1 LERIKRAHTSV
12 GDVRYIGLFS
22 LLELVKDRTTKEP
35 MDTATMNAIRS
46 QLVAD
51 GLTTFISQSWIFV
64 CPPLCITRDELLT
77 GLNIVEKALAIAD
90 AKVKA

>member
-1 LERIKRAHTSV
+1 
-12 GDVRYIGLFS
+12 
-22 LLELVKDRTTKEP
+22 
-35 MDTATMNAIRS
+35 MNAIRS

-90 AKVKA
+90 AKARA